1 VGWVRLATWQGG
13 IYQHLVVVEDI
24 GKIMRT
30 IRAFC
35 LKTKESTI
43 MRAPMLPSPHL
54 FEGYNFCC
62 LSLNIVAF
70 PRAEQSVSIASYK
83 NH

>member
-1 VGWVRLATWQGG
+1 
-13 IYQHLVVVEDI
+13 
-24 GKIMRT
+24 
-30 IRAFC
+30 
-35 LKTKESTI
+35 
-43 MRAPMLPSPHL
+43 MRAPMLPSSHP

-70 PRAEQSVSIASYK
+70 LQAEQSVIIASYK

>member
-1 VGWVRLATWQGG
+1 
-13 IYQHLVVVEDI
+13 
-24 GKIMRT
+24 
-30 IRAFC
+30 
-35 LKTKESTI
+35 
-43 MRAPMLPSPHL
+43 MRAPMLPSPHP

-83 NH
+83 DH